1 MRSEHWI
8 AKNLG
13 VMVGFAGLLGGL
25 SEMQLSSSKTARR
38 KLAFAV
44 MTLAA
49 IHYLAAQASTPPA
62 MDSYRF
68 TIAANP
74 VTTGPLPGHGL
85 AQHPFLYCGEFD
97 YVHPDQTM
105 YLVRDGKVAW
115 TYSIPTNLMVYGK
128 SEMAEL
134 GDCTRFSNG
143 DILFSYRWGARIVTP
158 EKKIIWDYHAAPNTE
173 IHSAQPA
180 GKNRVLIAQNGAP
193 TKLFLIN
200 TVTGNVEKE
209 LALPTPY
216 PNSAHGQVRRAHLTK
231 AGTFLVG
238 LMEEHRVAEFD
249 ADGKE
254 VWSFA
259 CPDTWTGPR
268 PKNGG
273 TISAWDAIRLKNGN
287 TLISGDEY
295 GYVLEV
301 NPKGEI
307 VWELGK
313 NDLPGYPLD
322 VVQEIGRLDNGNT
335 VISNWVAGNVKS
347 DNWPSTIQI
356 IEVTPAKKVVWAL
369 RQWNNPDLGPASS
382 IQLLDQGGAPEN
394 GDLQR

>member
-1 MRSEHWI
+1 
-8 AKNLG
+8 
-13 VMVGFAGLLGGL
+13 
-25 SEMQLSSSKTARR
+25 MQLSSSKTVRSL
-38 KLAFAV
+38 LALSV
-44 MTLAA
+44 VTLAG
-49 IHYLAAQASTPPA
+49 IHFLAAQTSTPPA

-68 TIAANP
+68 MIAANP
-74 VTTGPLPGHGL
+74 VTTDPLPGHGL

-97 YVHPDQTM
+97 YVHPNQTM
-105 YLVRDGKVAW
+105 YLVRHGKVEW
-115 TYSIPTNLMVYGK
+115 SYSIPTQMMVNGK
-128 SEMAEL
+128 LDMAEL

-143 DILFSYRWGARIVTP
+143 NILFSYRLGASIVTP
-158 EKKIIWDYHAAPNTE
+158 QKKIIWDYRAAPNTE

-180 GKNRVLIAQNGAP
+180 GKNRVLIAQNGDP

-200 TVTGNVEKE
+200 TVSGKVEKE

-216 PNSAHGQVRRAHLTK
+216 PHSAHGQLRRAHLTK

-238 LMEEHRVAEFD
+238 FMVERRVAEFD

-268 PKNGG
+268 PKSGI
-273 TISAWDAIRLKNGN
+273 TLSAWDAIRLKNDN

-322 VVQEIGRLDNGNT
+322 VVQEIGRLANGNT
-335 VISNWVAGNVKS
+335 VIANWVAGNVKS